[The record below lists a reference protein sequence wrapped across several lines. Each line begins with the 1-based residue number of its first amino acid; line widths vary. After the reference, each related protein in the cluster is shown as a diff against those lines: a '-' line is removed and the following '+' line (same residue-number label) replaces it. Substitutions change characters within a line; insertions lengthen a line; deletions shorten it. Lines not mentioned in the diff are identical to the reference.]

1 MSYEKRRI
9 LHEKKCD
16 YNIKNHQTLE
26 RAKEIIVYL
35 RQVKNIM
42 EKELCKIFYF
52 NPVDYD
58 NRGRR
63 KSDGKTFR
71 DVVKEF
77 EYDFHDTYS
86 TEYALNLY
94 ANSLT
99 MALLAKSKDA
109 APFLIYGMDLTQGK
123 SFDAIQDPYV
133 NHEMEKHSANIYV
146 YGIDSAFMTEFDEY
160 GCPVL
165 NEDSDIFPLTLL
177 VDDTMRDNEVR
188 LAVPTTDDGDET
200 EDVIIDVPKFEY
212 A

>member
-1 MSYEKRRI
+1 M
-9 LHEKKCD
+9 
-16 YNIKNHQTLE
+16 
-26 RAKEIIVYL
+26 
-35 RQVKNIM
+35 M
-42 EKELCKIFYF
+42 EKELYKTYYF
-52 NPVDYD
+52 VPADYD

-99 MALLAKSKDA
+99 MALLAKSNDA
-109 APFLIYGMDLTQGK
+109 APFLVYGMDLTQGK
-123 SFDAIQDPYV
+123 SFDAIQDPFV
-133 NHEMEKHSANIYV
+133 NHEMEKYSPNIYV

-160 GCPVL
+160 GYPVL
-165 NEDSDIFPLTLL
+165 DEDSDIFPLTLL
-177 VDDTMRDNEVR
+177 VDNTMRDNEVR
-188 LAVPTTDDGDET
+188 LAVPTKDDGDET

>member
-1 MSYEKRRI
+1 
-9 LHEKKCD
+9 
-16 YNIKNHQTLE
+16 
-26 RAKEIIVYL
+26 
-35 RQVKNIM
+35 M
-42 EKELCKIFYF
+42 EKELYKTYYF
-52 NPVDYD
+52 SPADYD
-58 NRGRR
+58 DRGRR

-77 EYDFHDTYS
+77 EYDFHNIYS

-99 MALLAKSKDA
+99 MALLAKSNDA
-109 APFLIYGMDLTQGK
+109 APFLLYGMDLTQGK

-160 GCPVL
+160 GYPVL
-165 NEDSDIFPLTLL
+165 AEDSEIFPLTLL
-177 VDDTMRDNEVR
+177 VDDTMREGELR
-188 LAVPTTDDGDET
+188 LSVPTSDDGDEA
-200 EDVIIDVPKFEY
+200 ENVPIDVPHFEY

>member
-1 MSYEKRRI
+1 
-9 LHEKKCD
+9 
-16 YNIKNHQTLE
+16 
-26 RAKEIIVYL
+26 
-35 RQVKNIM
+35 M
-42 EKELCKIFYF
+42 EKELYKTYYF
-52 NPVDYD
+52 NPAGYD

-63 KSDGKTFR
+63 KSDGMTFR

-77 EYDFHDTYS
+77 EYDFHETYS

-94 ANSLT
+94 ASSRT

-109 APFLIYGMDLTQGK
+109 APFLMYGMDLTQGI

-146 YGIDSAFMTEFDEY
+146 YGIDSAFMIEFDEY

-165 NEDSDIFPLTLL
+165 DEDSDIYPLTLL
-177 VDDTMRDNEVR
+177 VDNTMRDNEVR

-200 EDVIIDVPKFEY
+200 EDVIIDVPKFEF

>member
-1 MSYEKRRI
+1 M
-9 LHEKKCD
+9 
-16 YNIKNHQTLE
+16 
-26 RAKEIIVYL
+26 
-35 RQVKNIM
+35 M
-42 EKELCKIFYF
+42 EKELYKTYYF
-52 NPVDYD
+52 DPADYD
-58 NRGRR
+58 DRGRR

-77 EYDFHDTYS
+77 EYDFHNTYS

-123 SFDAIQDPYV
+123 SFDAVQDPFV
-133 NHEMEKHSANIYV
+133 NHEMEKYSLNIYV

-160 GCPVL
+160 GYPVSD
-165 NEDSDIFPLTLL
+165 EDSDIYPLTLL
-177 VDDTMRDNEVR
+177 VDNTMRDNEVR
-188 LAVPTTDDGDET
+188 LAVPTMDDGDET
-200 EDVIIDVPKFEY
+200 EDVTIDVPQFEY

>member
-1 MSYEKRRI
+1 M
-9 LHEKKCD
+9 
-16 YNIKNHQTLE
+16 
-26 RAKEIIVYL
+26 
-35 RQVKNIM
+35 M
-42 EKELCKIFYF
+42 EKELYKTYYF
-52 NPVDYD
+52 EPADYD

-99 MALLAKSKDA
+99 MALLAKSNDA

-123 SFDAIQDPYV
+123 SFDAVQDPFV
-133 NHEMEKHSANIYV
+133 NHEMEKHSPNIYV

-160 GCPVL
+160 GYPVL
-165 NEDSDIFPLTLL
+165 DENCDIYPLTLL
-177 VDDTMRDNEVR
+177 VDNTMRDSEVR
-188 LAVPTTDDGDET
+188 LAVPTMDDGDET
-200 EDVIIDVPKFEY
+200 EDVTIDVPQFEY

>member
-1 MSYEKRRI
+1 M
-9 LHEKKCD
+9 
-16 YNIKNHQTLE
+16 
-26 RAKEIIVYL
+26 
-35 RQVKNIM
+35 M
-42 EKELCKIFYF
+42 EKELYKTYYF
-52 NPVDYD
+52 VPADYD

-99 MALLAKSKDA
+99 MALLAKSNDA
-109 APFLIYGMDLTQGK
+109 APFLVYGMDLTQGK
-123 SFDAIQDPYV
+123 SFDAIQDPFV
-133 NHEMEKHSANIYV
+133 SHEMEKYSPNIYV

-160 GCPVL
+160 GYPVL
-165 NEDSDIFPLTLL
+165 DEDSDIFPLTLL
-177 VDDTMRDNEVR
+177 VDNTMRDDEVR
-188 LAVPTTDDGDET
+188 LAVPTMDDGDET
-200 EDVIIDVPKFEY
+200 EDVIIDVPIFEY

>member
-1 MSYEKRRI
+1 M
-9 LHEKKCD
+9 
-16 YNIKNHQTLE
+16 KNHQTLE

-71 DVVKEF
+71 DVIKEF

-86 TEYALNLY
+86 AEYALNLY

-99 MALLAKSKDA
+99 MALLAKSNDA
-109 APFLIYGMDLTQGK
+109 APFLMYGMDLTQGK
-123 SFDAIQDPYV
+123 SFDATQDPFV
-133 NHEMEKHSANIYV
+133 NHEMEKYSQNIYV

-160 GCPVL
+160 GYPIL
-165 NEDSDIFPLTLL
+165 DEDSDIFPITLL
-177 VDDTMRDNEVR
+177 VDSTMRNNEVR
-188 LAVPTTDDGDET
+188 LAVPTMDDGDET

>member
-1 MSYEKRRI
+1 M
-9 LHEKKCD
+9 
-16 YNIKNHQTLE
+16 
-26 RAKEIIVYL
+26 
-35 RQVKNIM
+35 M
-42 EKELCKIFYF
+42 EKELYKTYYF
-52 NPVDYD
+52 DPADYD
-58 NRGRR
+58 DRGRR

-123 SFDAIQDPYV
+123 SFDAVQDPFV
-133 NHEMEKHSANIYV
+133 NHEMEKYSPNIYV

-160 GCPVL
+160 GYPVL
-165 NEDSDIFPLTLL
+165 DENCDIYPLTLL
-177 VDDTMRDNEVR
+177 VDNTMRDNEVR
-188 LAVPTTDDGDET
+188 LAVPTMDDGDET
-200 EDVIIDVPKFEY
+200 EDVDGDETEDVTIDVPQFEY

>member
-1 MSYEKRRI
+1 M
-9 LHEKKCD
+9 
-16 YNIKNHQTLE
+16 
-26 RAKEIIVYL
+26 
-35 RQVKNIM
+35 M
-42 EKELCKIFYF
+42 EKEIYKTYYF
-52 NPVDYD
+52 APADYD

-123 SFDAIQDPYV
+123 SFDAVQDPFV
-133 NHEMEKHSANIYV
+133 NHEMEKCSPNIYV

-160 GCPVL
+160 GYPVL
-165 NEDSDIFPLTLL
+165 DENSDIYPLTLL
-177 VDDTMRDNEVR
+177 VDKTMRDNEVR
-188 LAVPTTDDGDET
+188 LAVPTMDDGEET
-200 EDVIIDVPKFEY
+200 EDVTIDVPQFEY